1 MIEDTVSDK
10 VAKKVEELLE
20 ERFGDEDGLV
30 FEQVRVIS
38 KVDHDGDEYLHIYV
52 VFDGDQQLLDP
63 YWTLSLYELVT
74 PYLLKLGVLNP
85 PSKSFVEKSDWE
97 EVYAGRYGKS
107 A

>member
-1 MIEDTVSDK
+1 MIEATVRDK

-20 ERFGDEDGLV
+20 ERFGDEDGLA
-30 FEQVRVIS
+30 FEQVIVIP

-52 VFDGDQQLLDP
+52 VFDGDQKLLDP
-63 YWTLSLYELVT
+63 DWTVRLYTLIT
-74 PYLLKLGVLNP
+74 PYLLELGVLSP

-97 EVYAGRYGKS
+97 EVYADRYGKS